1 MTHARFTYTG
11 PAGGVELRLPD
22 GTFLERQLQDG
33 QPVELP
39 ADHEYTRTLKALGR
53 LKEAPAPA
61 APAPKKRSAAK

>member
-22 GTFLERQLQDG
+22 GTLLERQLQDG
-33 QPVELP
+33 HPVELP

-53 LKEAPAPA
+53 LQALPEQA
-61 APAPKKRSAAK
+61 APARKKRSAP